1 MREIVIDTETTG
13 LNPEDGHRIVEIGCI
28 ELERGVA
35 TGRIWHR
42 YVNPERPMPSAAEEI
57 HGITDAFLAD
67 KPLFTT
73 IADELVGFIG
83 DAPLVI
89 HNAAFDLGFLNA
101 ELARSGRIAL
111 APARVVDTVELARRK
126 YPGLP
131 ASLDALCKRF
141 SIDLGAREK
150 HGALVDARLLAEV
163 YLELT
168 GGRQATLV
176 LARMTATTV
185 TAETVIAAA
194 PLVRT
199 LRVIDPSEAEL
210 AAHGALIA
218 KLKDA
223 IWGN

>member
-28 ELERGVA
+28 ELERGVP
-35 TGRIWHR
+35 TGRTWHR

-57 HGITDAFLAD
+57 HGITDALLAD
-67 KPLFTT
+67 KPPFATV
-73 IADELVGFIG
+73 ADELVGFLG

-101 ELARSGRIAL
+101 ELARCGRTAL

-141 SIDLGAREK
+141 SIDLAAREK

-176 LARMTATTV
+176 LARMTTTAV

-210 AAHGALIA
+210 AAHAVLIA

-223 IWGN
+223 IWGG

>member
-28 ELERGVA
+28 ELERGVP
-35 TGRIWHR
+35 TGRSWHR

-57 HGITDAFLAD
+57 HGIGDSFLSD

-73 IADELVGFIG
+73 VADELVAFLG

-111 APARVVDTVELARRK
+111 APARVIDTVELARRK

-141 SIDLGAREK
+141 SIDLAEREK

-168 GGRQATLV
+168 GGRQASLV
-176 LARMTATTV
+176 LARMTSTTV
-185 TAETVIAAA
+185 TAQTVIASA
-194 PLVRT
+194 PLLRT
-199 LRVIDPSEAEL
+199 PRVIYPSEAEL
-210 AAHGALIA
+210 AAHAALIA

-223 IWGN
+223 IWGG

>member
-1 MREIVIDTETTG
+1 MREIVVDTETTG

-28 ELERGVA
+28 ELVRGVP
-35 TGRIWHR
+35 TGRYWHR
-42 YVNPERPMPSAAEEI
+42 YCNPERPIPAGAQDV

-67 KPLFTT
+67 KPLFSHV
-73 IADELVGFIG
+73 ADELVGFLA

-101 ELARSGRIAL
+101 ELKRCGRPAL
-111 APARVVDTVELARRK
+111 APARIIDTVDLARRK

-141 SIDLGAREK
+141 AIDLAVRDK

-168 GGRQATLV
+168 GGRQAALV
-176 LARMTATTV
+176 LNRMTATM
-185 TAETVIAAA
+185 TAETVVAAA
-194 PLVRT
+194 PMVRT
-199 LRVIDPSEAEL
+199 LRVVAPSDAEL
-210 AAHGALIA
+210 AAHAALLATI
-218 KLKDA
+218 KSP
-223 IWGN
+223 IWNGG

>member
-1 MREIVIDTETTG
+1 MREIVVDTETTG

-28 ELERGVA
+28 ELERGVP
-35 TGRIWHR
+35 TGRTWHR
-42 YVNPERPMPSAAEEI
+42 YVNPERPMPSAAEAI

-67 KPLFTT
+67 KPLFAAV
-73 IADELVGFIG
+73 ADELVGFLA

-101 ELARSGRIAL
+101 ELSRSGRNTL

-141 SIDLGAREK
+141 AIDLAEREK

-176 LARMTATTV
+176 LARTAATV
-185 TAETVIAAA
+185 ATETAIAAA
-194 PLVRT
+194 PTART
-199 LRVIDPSEAEL
+199 ARVIAPSEAEL
-210 AAHGALIA
+210 AAHAALLA
-218 KLKDA
+218 KLKGA
-223 IWGN
+223 IWGA

>member
-1 MREIVIDTETTG
+1 
-13 LNPEDGHRIVEIGCI
+13 
-28 ELERGVA
+28 
-35 TGRIWHR
+35 
-42 YVNPERPMPSAAEEI
+42 MPSAAEAI
-57 HGITDAFLAD
+57 YGITDAFLAD
-67 KPLFTT
+67 KPLFAAV
-73 IADELVGFIG
+73 ADELVGFLA

-101 ELARSGRIAL
+101 ELSRSGRNTL

-141 SIDLGAREK
+141 AIDLAEREK

-176 LARMTATTV
+176 LARTAAPVTT
-185 TAETVIAAA
+185 ETVIAAA
-194 PLVRT
+194 PMART
-199 LRVIDPSEAEL
+199 ARVIAPSEAEL
-210 AAHGALIA
+210 AAHAALLA
-218 KLKDA
+218 KLKGA
-223 IWGN
+223 IWGA